1 MVSSLRNDLLSVSN
15 IVSSTYNKLN
25 EVGDLPVKIE
35 RIIDSL
41 HGLIQD
47 MSNINSRANSISNKM
62 NAFFERNND
71 SPMNLLYAI
80 KQSVNT
86 SIYNTSTIAEKL
98 KDIKNELS
106 DIYDEASSCSSN
118 ISSVSSSI
126 DSLGYKLD
134 SFDDISSSIDRINDL
149 MSSSLDQYDYNSIYQ
164 KIDELKSMIESA
176 SI

>member
-1 MVSSLRNDLLSVSN
+1 M
-15 IVSSTYNKLN
+15 
-25 EVGDLPVKIE
+25 KIE